1 MIKHYFSDGVYAKQM
16 HIDAGQ
22 YIVSHKHKYN
32 HMSILASGEVTVRID
47 GKETRY
53 EAPACIEIGAEQHH
67 MITAIKDSVWFC
79 IHATAETDADMID
92 ETLISDLDMEAVV
105 QLVIGEK

>member
-22 YIVSHKHKYN
+22 YIVSHKHKYS
-32 HMSILASGEVTVRID
+32 HMSILASGEVVVRIE
-47 GKETRY
+47 GEEIRY
-53 EAPACIEIGAEQHH
+53 EAPACIEIGADQHH

-79 IHATAETDADMID
+79 IHATAETDVERID
-92 ETLISDLDMEAVV
+92 ETLISNPDMKAVA
-105 QLVIGEK
+105 QLVIGGK